1 VSTVTSKI
9 STSKISTSKSSTNL
23 KRELILQVLALLI
36 VCGLLVYASVSSDKQ
51 LNKIMPETRS
61 WASSTNLRPSGMSA
75 CFELLQKVFS
85 PERQV
90 KTWELPY
97 RILGGSKKA
106 ELERKSASKL
116 SALQPTPLVHGVLII
131 VSPDQSLANFEV
143 EEILSWVERGNYL
156 IYLDSFVLRTSRR
169 LLDKS
174 SMTVKQLE
182 PPATNKK
189 TDPRFDVAF
198 YDHLRQL
205 TVSADHSIKGGRKI
219 ATVDGACVIAEKDYG
234 KGRILI
240 ASCPSLVSNR
250 QINQSQYWSNFQFF
264 YNWIATTDGDIY
276 FDERCHGLSQGINV
290 FYYFLR
296 GPTGCVLAQI
306 ALILLVAVLST
317 NQRFGA
323 TTPIKVSRQISNLE
337 HINGLSNTYK
347 RAKAKQAVIEI
358 IWQSARLKL
367 CKFLQISPH
376 ESNQRLQEE
385 LKANGSEQTS
395 AMAIIANQCEKAISN
410 KDLSDDQLIELVE
423 SCDKISQRVDKQMTS
438 KQLNRGQDAATS
450 STDR

>member
-1 VSTVTSKI
+1 MNVPA
-9 STSKISTSKSSTNL
+9 NF
-23 KRELILQVLALLI
+23 KRDLILQLLALVA
-36 VCGLLVYASVSSDKQ
+36 VCSFLVYASLSSDKQ
-51 LNKIMPETRS
+51 LNKIMPEAHT

-75 CFELLQKVFS
+75 CFELTEKLFAPQ
-85 PERQV
+85 RAV

-97 RILGGSKKA
+97 RMLGGSKKA
-106 ELERKSASKL
+106 AGHESNNLAKL
-116 SALQPTPLVHGVLII
+116 SAVQPLPMMHGVLII

-156 IYLDSFVLRTSRR
+156 VYLDSFVLRTSRR
-169 LLDKS
+169 LLDKTA
-174 SMTVKQLE
+174 MTVRQLE
-182 PPATNKK
+182 PPATGKK
-189 TDPRFDVAF
+189 TDPRFDVRY

-205 TVSADHSIKGGRKI
+205 TISADHSIKGGGKI
-219 ATVDGACVIAEKDYG
+219 ATVDGACIVAEKEYG
-234 KGRILI
+234 KGRILV

-250 QINQSQYWSNFQFF
+250 QINQASNWSNFQFI
-264 YNWIATTDGDIY
+264 YNWLATTDGEIF

-306 ALILLVAVLST
+306 GLLLLVAIFST

-323 TTPIKVSRQISNLE
+323 VTPIKVSRQISNLE
-337 HINGLSNTYK
+337 HINGLSNTYM

-358 IWQSARLKL
+358 IWQNTRLKL

-376 ESNQRLQEE
+376 ESNERLLEQ
-385 LKANGSEQTS
+385 LKTNGGEHSS
-395 AMAIIANQCEKAISN
+395 MAIIADRCEKAISN

-423 SCDKISQRVDKQMTS
+423 SCDKISQSTDKQMTS

-450 STDR
+450 STDSN

>member
-1 VSTVTSKI
+1 MSANI
-9 STSKISTSKSSTNL
+9 SNPKTSTNL
-23 KRELILQVLALLI
+23 KRELLLQVIALLV

-97 RILGGSKKA
+97 RILGGSKKS
-106 ELERKSASKL
+106 EQERQNSASKL
-116 SALQPTPLVHGVLII
+116 SALQPTPLVHGVLIV

-169 LLDKS
+169 LLDKAT
-174 SMTVKQLE
+174 MTVKQLE

-189 TDPRFDVAF
+189 TDPRFDVPF

-234 KGRILI
+234 KGKILI
-240 ASCPSLVSNR
+240 ASCPSLISNR
-250 QINQSQYWSNFQFF
+250 QINQSQYWSNFQFI

-296 GPTGCVLAQI
+296 GPAGCVLAQI

-323 TTPIKVSRQISNLE
+323 ITPIKVSRQISNLE
-337 HINGLSNTYK
+337 HINGLSNTYM
-347 RAKAKQAVIEI
+347 RARAKQAVIEI
-358 IWQSARLKL
+358 IWQNARLKL

-385 LKANGSEQTS
+385 LKANSSEQTS
-395 AMAIIANQCEKAISN
+395 AMAIIADQCEKAISN

>member
-1 VSTVTSKI
+1 
-9 STSKISTSKSSTNL
+9 
-23 KRELILQVLALLI
+23 
-36 VCGLLVYASVSSDKQ
+36 
-51 LNKIMPETRS
+51 
-61 WASSTNLRPSGMSA
+61 
-75 CFELLQKVFS
+75 
-85 PERQV
+85 
-90 KTWELPY
+90 
-97 RILGGSKKA
+97 
-106 ELERKSASKL
+106 
-116 SALQPTPLVHGVLII
+116 
-131 VSPDQSLANFEV
+131 
-143 EEILSWVERGNYL
+143 
-156 IYLDSFVLRTSRR
+156 
-169 LLDKS
+169 
-174 SMTVKQLE
+174 
-182 PPATNKK
+182 
-189 TDPRFDVAF
+189 
-198 YDHLRQL
+198 
-205 TVSADHSIKGGRKI
+205 
-219 ATVDGACVIAEKDYG
+219 
-234 KGRILI
+234 
-240 ASCPSLVSNR
+240 
-250 QINQSQYWSNFQFF
+250 
-264 YNWIATTDGDIY
+264 
-276 FDERCHGLSQGINV
+276 
-290 FYYFLR
+290 
-296 GPTGCVLAQI
+296 
-306 ALILLVAVLST
+306 VLST